1 MGTVRAEL
9 QGQES
14 GPRKAGGAGAGA
26 RKGPLPQHHQGSW
39 RGERKAMGTV
49 LTSQG
54 IPSGAKTTTTST
66 SSTSLLSSPPALCAA
81 SSDPSSQHALPL
93 RHLGPGKFL
102 LKPSRSSSKFPPLRS
117 LPIPPAGGGSC
128 CSLMSRQPAESGLWR
143 QTRPGSTAPAV

>member
-1 MGTVRAEL
+1 MGLGKLVGLEQVLEKDLCLNTTKEVGE
-9 QGQES
+9 G
-14 GPRKAGGAGAGA
+14 
-26 RKGPLPQHHQGSW
+26 KGKQWGL
-39 RGERKAMGTV
+39 
-49 LTSQG
+49 
-54 IPSGAKTTTTST
+54 
-66 SSTSLLSSPPALCAA
+66 SSLHKESLLEQKLPPPPPAAQAFCHHPPASCAA

-143 QTRPGSTAPAV
+143 QTRPGSPAPAV